1 MGTFGTKTRTQ
12 IKKQARKHWGM
23 WRLVLGAGIAFNTVF
38 HQMTPDEI
46 REANAAFD
54 LYLEAKKKK

>member
-1 MGTFGTKTRTQ
+1 M
-12 IKKQARKHWGM
+12 QARKHWGM

-54 LYLEAKKKK
+54 FYLVTQKKKKVGE